1 MEEPRYLWNCNLSPR
16 GDGNPHFT
24 SILMRFPLLQ
34 FIPARG
40 RKPYKGNISIPCP
53 FDCNLS
59 PRGDGNLH
67 FTSILTRFFPI
78 LQFIPA
84 RGRKL
89 VCLIQCLPFHIA
101 IYPREGTE
109 TLASRRNYRGQPY
122 CNLSPRGDG
131 NAHFGQAWQRNS
143 MDCNLSPRGDGNTGM
158 QTCASLTPLLQFIP
172 ARGRKQAAADGDDR
186 PAELQFIPARGRK
199 PIAGN
204 GVRFVRVIAIYPR
217 EGTETYPCCRFAA
230 SHALQFIPARGR
242 KLVFLAVG
250 VGDLDCNLSPRG
262 DGNRHALS

>member
-1 MEEPRYLWNCNLSPR
+1 
-16 GDGNPHFT
+16 
-24 SILMRFPLLQ
+24 MRFPLLQ

-199 PIAGN
+199 PNHLRGVIQPIRLQFIPARGRKPIAGN

-242 KLVFLAVG
+242 KLLAVQI
-250 VGDLDCNLSPRG
+250 DHLALIAIYPREG
-262 DGNRHALS
+262 TETCIPCGRRR